1 MKVYRQFIAA
11 SYLILSAH
19 WSSAEVTHPVNFN
32 LSQAAS
38 FLSHDVDLVNLLQS
52 PPDFS
57 YDFELGINATHLRG
71 APVPYEPAA
80 PAWRF
85 AQIQNPNGV
94 QVLQDPTT
102 GNHYVKTFW
111 EKGTGLDYDD
121 NTQRKI
127 QIYGEF
133 GAHARQEEVWYFESF
148 FPTEGFAY
156 DNFPEIIV
164 QLHGRPDACEYD
176 RDPPLAIE
184 VKQDDIIITWRH
196 DERVCTP
203 AGFSDWNERVRN
215 LGPLPKDQLVSW
227 IIHAAWDPNGNGALT
242 IIVNNK
248 VLFMED
254 NLFIGFEDDVSPYIG
269 WGIYKFPLNS
279 NHQSRTAYYDNF
291 KQWIIK

>member
-127 QIYGEF
+127 QIYGEDF
-133 GAHARQEEVWYFESF
+133 LKS
-148 FPTEGFAY
+148 
-156 DNFPEIIV
+156 
-164 QLHGRPDACEYD
+164 
-176 RDPPLAIE
+176 
-184 VKQDDIIITWRH
+184 
-196 DERVCTP
+196 
-203 AGFSDWNERVRN
+203 
-215 LGPLPKDQLVSW
+215 
-227 IIHAAWDPNGNGALT
+227 T
-242 IIVNNK
+242 IIMK
-248 VLFMED
+248 
-254 NLFIGFEDDVSPYIG
+254 
-269 WGIYKFPLNS
+269 LNS
-279 NHQSRTAYYDNF
+279 NG
-291 KQWIIK
+291 